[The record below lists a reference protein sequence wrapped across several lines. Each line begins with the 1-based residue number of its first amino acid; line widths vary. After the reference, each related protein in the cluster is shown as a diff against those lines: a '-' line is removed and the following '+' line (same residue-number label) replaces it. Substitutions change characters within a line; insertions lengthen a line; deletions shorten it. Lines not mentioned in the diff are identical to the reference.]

1 MGLQDLR
8 RGGRSAIK
16 EECKMQFH
24 ETVMGQRFFQGQLP
38 KLIKALEKIGAEL
51 ERANDLKEKELAK
64 KQKGAG

>member
-1 MGLQDLR
+1 
-8 RGGRSAIK
+8 
-16 EECKMQFH
+16 MQFH

-64 KQKGAG
+64 KQKGAE